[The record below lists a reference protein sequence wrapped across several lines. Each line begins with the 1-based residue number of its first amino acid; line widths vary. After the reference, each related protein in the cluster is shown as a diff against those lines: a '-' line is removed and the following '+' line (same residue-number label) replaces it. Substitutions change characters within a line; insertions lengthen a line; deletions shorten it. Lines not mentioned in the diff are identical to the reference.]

1 MRETDL
7 ITFSTHIFFRT
18 KVTMSSKPVWFT
30 AVTSLAESALV
41 PVLQDLIG
49 GGAASSR
56 SNPDI
61 FGCLADV
68 VPALPLPLIQVRN

>member
-1 MRETDL
+1 
-7 ITFSTHIFFRT
+7 
-18 KVTMSSKPVWFT
+18 MSSKPVWFT

-61 FGCLADV
+61 LGCLADV

>member
-1 MRETDL
+1 M
-7 ITFSTHIFFRT
+7 FRT

-41 PVLQDLIG
+41 PVLQDLLGG

-56 SNPDI
+56 SHPDI

-68 VPALPLPLIQVRN
+68 VPALPLPLIQVLTDANVLHFRSLS